1 MSDYNYDTFDMKSEE
16 PSFSAFPAHLK
27 VGERAPDAVLEDLE
41 TGEPVSI
48 RRLASSG
55 VAVLEFGS
63 FT

>member
-1 MSDYNYDTFDMKSEE
+1 MSDYNYDTFDLAREE
-16 PSFSAFPAHLK
+16 PAFGAFPELLK
-27 VGERAPDAVLEDLE
+27 VGERAPNAVLEDLE
-41 TGEPVSI
+41 TGEPVSL